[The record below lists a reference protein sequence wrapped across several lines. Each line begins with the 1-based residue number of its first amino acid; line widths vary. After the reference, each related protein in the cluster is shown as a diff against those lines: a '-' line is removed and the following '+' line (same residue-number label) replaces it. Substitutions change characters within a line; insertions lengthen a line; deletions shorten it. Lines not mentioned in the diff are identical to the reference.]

1 MLKSPIYSI
10 TTIQL
15 IGQHDPK
22 NEGRDGQWADNFIAK
37 CADYETK

>member
-1 MLKSPIYSI
+1 MLKLLIHSKI
-10 TTIQL
+10 TTQL

-22 NEGRDGQWADNFIAK
+22 NEGRDGQWADNYIAK

>member
-1 MLKSPIYSI
+1 MLKLLIHSKI
-10 TTIQL
+10 TIQL

-22 NEGRDGQWADNFIAK
+22 NEGRDGQCADNYIAK